1 MMKEG
6 LYKIE
11 FHTSQGRGRG
21 IIYAT
26 GGKLRGGN
34 SAFAF
39 VGSYS
44 VDGEEILARV
54 TTTRHTEDPQFKPLF
69 GTDVVTLVLRGAAN
83 GNLID
88 FEGTALQLPSLPIK
102 IVFSPLSD

>member
-1 MMKEG
+1 MKDG
-6 LYKIE
+6 LYKIQ

-21 IIYAT
+21 VIYAT
-26 GGKLRGGN
+26 AGKLRGGN

-44 VDGEEILARV
+44 VDGEEIMARV

-69 GTDVVTLVLRGAAN
+69 GTDVVTLVLRGTAS
-83 GNLID
+83 GNIID
-88 FEGTALQLPSLPIK
+88 FEGTALQLPSLPLK
-102 IVFSPLSD
+102 VVFTPLSD